1 MSHPVDFIFPG
12 GRPCALHRAVV
23 FNSWLLWRDAL
34 PEDPCTWDRLQRRQ
48 VHAIGK
54 LAQQLRVLRR
64 EARPGWRVLQWWDP
78 RHEAWAS
85 GRRLLLDVGP
95 PWRDSPHGINYH
107 LGCHT
112 ITEIQRRLL
121 RNTDLACALRSDR
134 VLEILLPQT
143 RVRRLG

>member
-85 GRRLLLDVGP
+85 GRRLLLDVG
-95 PWRDSPHGINYH
+95 SPRACQRGATQQEIHNH
-107 LGCHT
+107 LRW
-112 ITEIQRRLL
+112 TEH
-121 RNTDLACALRSDR
+121 LACACRSDR
-134 VLEILLPQT
+134 VLEVLLL
-143 RVRRLG
+143 RSGLRRLD